1 MTRCLVRALLLTI
14 SVASVASDDLAKKD
28 LAITL
33 ERTTCFGTCPAYKI
47 TIKANGA
54 VEFVGDR
61 FVRLTGTQHSTID
74 SEKLD
79 QLVQAF
85 LEIGYFNLQN
95 TYRVIKHPDG
105 TETSEPGDL
114 PTTYTSLRLN
124 GRYKKI
130 EDHLGAPQELRD
142 LEKKIDEATNSRRW
156 IAIDADS
163 VHEQARAGWNVN
175 SQEAKKLFSEAA
187 MNGDDEVVQ
196 AFIEEHIDVN
206 GWKGS
211 SPFLFARSSKV
222 VKLLISAGADV
233 NAIPKDMFG
242 SALAYAANLGDVESI
257 AALLQAGGNVNR
269 SSEEGVT
276 PLMWAAERGNP
287 EAVKVLLLAGANASA
302 RSASGRTALTCA
314 RDGLRTQSMLAK
326 VADPNLGAI
335 TDYQNKYRQI
345 EDLLNA
351 SGATEDGPPGK

>member
-1 MTRCLVRALLLTI
+1 MTCRLVCALLLAT
-14 SVASVASDDLAKKD
+14 SVASSASDDLAKKD

-47 TIKANGA
+47 TIKANGS

-74 SEKLD
+74 PGKLEH
-79 QLVQAF
+79 LLQAF
-85 LEIGYFNLQN
+85 LDIGYFNLQN

-124 GRYKKI
+124 GRYKKV

-142 LEKKIDEATNSRRW
+142 LEKKIDEVTNSKRW
-156 IAIDADS
+156 IVIDAGS

-175 SQEAKKLFSEAA
+175 SQEAKNLFSEAA
-187 MNGDDEVVQ
+187 MTGDEEVVR

-211 SPFLFARSSKV
+211 SPFLFARSSKI
-222 VKLLISAGADV
+222 VKLLISAGADA
-233 NAIPKDMFG
+233 NANPKDMFG
-242 SALAYAANLGDVESI
+242 SPVAYAANLGDVESI
-257 AALLQAGGNVNR
+257 RTLLQAGGNVNQA
-269 SSEEGVT
+269 SEEGVT

-314 RDGLRTQSMLAK
+314 RDGLRAQSMLAK
-326 VADPNLGAI
+326 VADPDLGAI
-335 TDYQNKYRQI
+335 SDYQNKYRQI
-345 EDLLNA
+345 EDLLIA
-351 SGATEDGPPGK
+351 SGATEEGPPVK